1 MGMSGVM
8 IAETTDVP
16 GKILET
22 ERLLLR
28 RLTLADA
35 PFLLEL
41 LNDPSFIRNVADRGV
56 RTVPDA
62 ESYLATKFLASYERH
77 GFGHYLVLLK
87 ATGEPVGTC
96 GLMKRETVNDIDIG
110 YGFPERFAG
119 QGYATES
126 AAAVLRYGRE
136 VLGLSRVVGYT
147 SMMNLASQHVLEKIG
162 LRYEGMMPLPGYD
175 DPSMVFG

>member
-1 MGMSGVM
+1 MGMSDVM

-16 GKILET
+16 RKILET
-22 ERLLLR
+22 ERLVLR
-28 RLTLADA
+28 RLTVADA

-56 RTVPDA
+56 RTVSDA
-62 ESYLATKFLASYERH
+62 ENYITTKFLTSYEQH

-96 GLMKRETVNDIDIG
+96 GLMKRETVDDVDIG

-119 QGYATES
+119 KGYATES

-136 VLGLSRVVGYT
+136 VLGLSRVVGFT
-147 SMMNLASQHVLEKIG
+147 SLMNHASQHVLEKIG
-162 LRYEGMMPLPGYD
+162 LRYEGMRPLPGYD
-175 DPSMVFG
+175 DESMVFA